1 MKLKSI
7 NPYNGKVL
15 DEFEEMSD
23 TELQSVIERSGKA
36 FDHWRL
42 TDTDLR
48 SSMIRKVA
56 SILQSNAELYA
67 SAITEEMGKPL
78 AEARAEV
85 EKCAWVCNYYA
96 ENAPSFLKEE
106 EIITDAGLSYV
117 KYEPLGVILG
127 IMPWNFPFWQVI
139 RFAAPTLLA
148 GNTILLK
155 HASNVQRCAGLIEQ
169 VFAQAGFPG
178 DVFRNLITGSA
189 RMEKVIANDIVKAVS
204 LTGSESAGRSVA
216 SVAGKYL
223 KKCLLELGGN
233 NAFIVLEDA
242 DVVKAAEAGIKAR
255 MMNCGQS
262 CIAAKRFIIH
272 HKSAD
277 RFTNLFLN
285 KLGKLRSGDP
295 SDKETTIGPLSSV
308 QQAEIVEDQ
317 VKRSVSMGARV
328 LTGGVRN
335 GAFYSP
341 SVVVDVGPGMPLF
354 DEEVFGP
361 VAPFIVAGSD
371 DEAISLAC
379 DTRFG
384 LGVTIFTND
393 TEKAAGLS
401 SRFSDGAVFINE
413 HVKSD
418 PRLPF
423 GGTGI
428 SGYGRELSIQGIR
441 EFVNVKTIYIRNA

>member
-1 MKLKSI
+1 MKLRSI
-7 NPYNGKVL
+7 NPYNGEVL
-15 DEFEEMSD
+15 EEFEEMSD

-36 FDHWRL
+36 FKQWRL
-42 TDTDLR
+42 TETDLR
-48 SSMIRKVA
+48 NSMIRKVA
-56 SILQSNAELYA
+56 GILQSNASLYA

-106 EIITDAGLSYV
+106 EIITDASLSYV

-155 HASNVQRCAGLIEQ
+155 HASNVQRCARLIEQ
-169 VFAQAGFPG
+169 VFVHAGFPE

-204 LTGSESAGRSVA
+204 LTGSEAAGRSVA
-216 SVAGKYL
+216 SVAGRHL
-223 KKCLLELGGN
+223 KKCLLELGGS
-233 NAFIVLEDA
+233 NAFIVLENA
-242 DVVKAAEAGIKAR
+242 DIVKAAEAGIKAR

-262 CIAAKRFIIH
+262 CIAAKRFIIN

-277 RFTNLFLN
+277 RFTSLFLN
-285 KLGKLRSGDP
+285 NLEKLKSGDP
-295 SDKETTIGPLSSV
+295 ADKETTIGPLSSA

-317 VKRSVSMGARV
+317 VNRSVSMGARV

-341 SVVVDVGPGMPLF
+341 AVVIDVRPGMPLF

-361 VAPFIVAGSD
+361 VAPVILAGSD
-371 DEAISLAC
+371 DEAISFAC

-393 TEKAAGLS
+393 TEKAAVLS
-401 SRFSDGAVFINE
+401 SKFSDGAVFINE
-413 HVKSD
+413 PVKSD

-428 SGYGRELSIQGIR
+428 SGYGRELSVYGIR
-441 EFVNVKTIYIRNA
+441 EFVNVKTIYIRNE